1 MTANPRSGAA
11 LDAETLLAHGA
22 WLAGVARALVARD
35 DEIDD
40 VVQQTYA
47 RALERPP
54 AHHGNVKGWL
64 GTVARNVWRSRS
76 RADRSRVAREAAV
89 APPAPV
95 ETPHEAVER
104 AELRRLVV
112 ESVLALDEP
121 YRSTVILRFFEER
134 EMADIARLTSA
145 GEETVRTRLRRGLQR
160 VRQMLERSTSEG
172 TGDAVREGVA
182 ARALLFARLR
192 DIAASGGGGGA
203 PGSAATSLA
212 FARAGRGVAPR
223 LAAPSTLVGAAAVA
237 VVAIGSLAWWRAESR
252 DQAGTGSERASE
264 VATED
269 AGQRQPPPPTIL
281 PQRERPEVDVV
292 EGSPTPPPGT
302 GAAVAAPAGRATI
315 RGVVTDLDGNP
326 LANAFVWAI
335 ASPAH
340 ELPFTLPE
348 FAPLALAQA
357 VSDPARPRPHAWI
370 EQRTDEGGRYEFAGL
385 STVPAW
391 LVGAFRNKIGATVSR
406 LVEFDRSRLESTVD
420 LRLER
425 GIKVRGVL
433 KDEAGAPIGGGL
445 VALYMD
451 GAGSHWSFQEFTDIV
466 GPARGS
472 FEFPLQCGDAFQV
485 AAQAPTYQTT
495 PISRLPTAEGAT
507 GAEVPLVLRRLPGV
521 VVRGAIVD
529 PAGDPLDLLALLDER
544 FPFDEEGVRWM
555 RASFWAIESGA
566 TLPPQQRANMTAPGV
581 VEGLIDFEK
590 SAYEVVVPER
600 FRGSLELRIDLTTV
614 GSEELDDPSRPP
626 VVEAD
631 EARLPE
637 ADELTKF
644 AVQLVDAAT
653 KAVIDLRHLG
663 SRPRLIPDAF
673 AIEQATGPS
682 DLEHGVVGFRSRVGP
697 ARVEVNLPGFAPSR
711 FRVTVPREEA
721 ARPTVLEVPRAA
733 AAVRGHAVG
742 SDGRPLARAEL
753 FVHRRTPDGWVEAMT
768 QRAVTNLDGEFE
780 FPSLAAGE
788 HAVVVS
794 PPLGEAAGV
803 ARFDSGLTSE
813 VAVRSRIGRPIEFA
827 IRRDLGERG
836 VLPFA
841 VISLLDRDGLQLSRF
856 SNRDLTAT
864 AEPQVE
870 LLTVILEDGPHVV
883 VVSSAGFLE
892 AKVGFDAPC
901 PRVEIALEPAE
912 TR

>member
-1 MTANPRSGAA
+1 MTANPRPGAA

-22 WLAGVARALVARD
+22 WLAAVARALVARD
-35 DEIDD
+35 DDVDD

-89 APPAPV
+89 APPTPV

-112 ESVLALDEP
+112 ESVLALNEP

-212 FARAGRGVAPR
+212 LARAGRSVNALPAR
-223 LAAPSTLVGAAAVA
+223 AIVVSAAAIA
-237 VVAIGSLAWWRAESR
+237 VVTIGSLAWWRAESR

-264 VATED
+264 VATVD
-269 AGQRQPPPPTIL
+269 ADQRQPPLPSIL
-281 PQRERPEVDVV
+281 PQRERPEIDVV
-292 EGSPTPPPGT
+292 EGPPSRPPGT
-302 GAAVAAPAGRATI
+302 GAAVPAPAGRATI
-315 RGVVTDLDGNP
+315 RGVVTDFDGNP
-326 LANAFVWAI
+326 LANALVWAI

-340 ELPFTLPE
+340 ELPFRLPE

-357 VSDPARPRPHAWI
+357 RSDPAQPRPHSWI
-370 EQRTDEGGRYEFAGL
+370 EQRTSEDGSYEFAGL
-385 STVPAW
+385 SVVPGW
-391 LVGAFRNKIGATVSR
+391 VVGAFFDNIGATVSR

-425 GIKVRGVL
+425 GIKVRGIL
-433 KDEAGAPIGGGL
+433 KDEAGTPIGGGQ

-451 GAGSHWSFQEFTDIV
+451 GAGSHWSFHELTKIV

-485 AAQAPTYQTT
+485 AAEAPTYQTT
-495 PISRLPTAEGAT
+495 PISRLPTPKGAT
-507 GAEVPLVLRRLPGV
+507 GAEFPLVLRRLPGV

-529 PAGDPLDLLALLDER
+529 PAGDPLELLALLDER
-544 FPFDEEGVRWM
+544 FPFDEEGERWM
-555 RASFWAIESGA
+555 RASFWAIQSGA
-566 TLPPQQRANMTAPGV
+566 TLPPQQRAGMTAPGV

-590 SAYEVVVPER
+590 STYEVVVPAR
-600 FRGSLELRIDLTTV
+600 FRGNLELRIDLTTV
-614 GSEELDDPSRPP
+614 GSEALDDPTRPP

-637 ADELTKF
+637 ADRLTGF
-644 AVQLVDAAT
+644 AVQIVEAAT
-653 KAVIDLRHLG
+653 KAAIDLRHLG
-663 SRPRLIPDAF
+663 SRPRLIPDAL

-711 FRVTVPREEA
+711 FRVVVPRDEA
-721 ARPTVLEVPRAA
+721 ARPTVLEVPRTAA
-733 AAVRGHAVG
+733 SVRGHAAG

-768 QRAVTNLDGEFE
+768 QRVVTNLDGEFE

-827 IRRDLGERG
+827 IRRDSGDRG

-841 VISLLDRDGLQLSRF
+841 VISLLDRDGLLLSRY

-864 AEPQVE
+864 AEPQVG

-892 AKVGFDAPC
+892 AKVEFDAPC
-901 PRVEIALEPAE
+901 PRVAIALEPAE